1 MCANFRCLMLIKDL
15 KLGESHV
22 VVVER
27 REKEHAFARNHVE
40 RRKAAHFDV
49 VGPVGKLVP
58 PTCGRCP
65 HKTTIVRENP

>member
-1 MCANFRCLMLIKDL
+1 MLIKDL

-58 PTCGRCP
+58 PP
-65 HKTTIVRENP
+65 